1 MLITSSKSIHELTAA
16 IGTVQQLS
24 VRTGY
29 IQNILATMNK
39 PNTEV
44 WLRTFSPKGFWVE
57 STILKLQ
64 FLSSAGREEDA
75 LFSFRLQDQ
84 EILYLSMQL
93 LISLVVIYH
102 HSMLSMYLH
111 ASIST
116 SKTGY
121 CYDNKSR
128 TSELTLVCIPK
139 VRKNRIRCVM
149 KRRRCPGST
158 LLSLESHLLTSSIKP
173 ITTKEMSALAIAW
186 RKKNHLRNI
195 SKLCIYSTNVI

>member
-1 MLITSSKSIHELTAA
+1 
-16 IGTVQQLS
+16 
-24 VRTGY
+24 
-29 IQNILATMNK
+29 MNK

-75 LFSFRLQDQ
+75 LFSFRLQHQ
-84 EILYLSMQL
+84 EILCLSMQL

-111 ASIST
+111 TSIST

-186 RKKNHLRNI
+186 RKKKKPPKKYFKIMHLFNKCNLASEVQQNRTATI
-195 SKLCIYSTNVI
+195 LERCRCLA